1 MTDTNALRSIIAD
14 SGLKYKAIAE
24 IMGLTPYALQM
35 KIDNETEFKA
45 SEDKTMCSYPRPSTL
60 IGKISEYHSDRLN
73 SLIPCFQLF
82 VRSFR
87 RYSPNA
93 HSPSSEESSSRLK
106 VIASLDLL
114 IKQILRTSVYS
125 FSGLGPMQKTF

>member
-45 SEDKTMCSYPRPSTL
+45 SEIDTL
-60 IGKISEYHSDRLN
+60 ANTLGMDMQQRDSIFFFARKVEFNYT
-73 SLIPCFQLF
+73 F
-82 VRSFR
+82 
-87 RYSPNA
+87 A
-93 HSPSSEESSSRLK
+93 SSSK
-106 VIASLDLL
+106 GGEEDE
-114 IKQILRTSVYS
+114 QQ
-125 FSGLGPMQKTF
+125 QKAPRS